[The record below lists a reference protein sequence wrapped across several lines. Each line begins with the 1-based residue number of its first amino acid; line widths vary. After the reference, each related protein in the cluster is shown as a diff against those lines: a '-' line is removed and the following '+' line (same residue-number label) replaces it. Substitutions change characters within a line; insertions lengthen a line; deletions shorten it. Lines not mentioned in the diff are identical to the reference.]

1 MKRAHFTHK
10 YLLSPTH
17 PITVNLIGCG
27 GTGSMVLSC
36 LGRIDYSLR
45 ALGHPGLHVTAFD
58 PDEVSEANIGRQL
71 FSVPDEGLNKA
82 SVLITRIN
90 RFFATDWEA
99 VPERFSDQYSY
110 ANITISCVD
119 NIKSRIEIGEIL
131 RSDVKQYDD
140 RKKLYWL
147 DFGNS
152 TDRGQVVLGT
162 VQEMKQPNSEK
173 YETVS
178 RLRCVDEMFDLSQLN
193 DEDSGPS
200 CSLAEALEKQDLFIN
215 STLAQHGSHL
225 LWKLLTSAYIEC
237 QGLYLNL
244 SSINVN
250 QIKL

>member
-1 MKRAHFTHK
+1 MKRVHFTHK

-17 PITVNLIGCG
+17 PITINLIGCG

-131 RSDVKQYDD
+131 RSDANQYDD
-140 RKKLYWL
+140 RDKLYWL